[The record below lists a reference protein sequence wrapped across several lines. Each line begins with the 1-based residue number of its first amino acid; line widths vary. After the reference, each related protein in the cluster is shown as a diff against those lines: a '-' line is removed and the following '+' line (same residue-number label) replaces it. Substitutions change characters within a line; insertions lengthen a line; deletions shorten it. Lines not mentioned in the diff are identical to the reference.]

1 MKRFLKL
8 SHIEHSGRHRQHEHT
23 SYLPL
28 IILLLFTSF
37 VLVATDAQA
46 QTGSPPPQAE
56 SVGLTGSVPGPP
68 PSSAAVITNPTNGQR
83 FDQSPVTVSGTC
95 PPNVLVEILKSNVFG
110 GSTFCSAEGTFEIS
124 VDLLLER
131 NDLIA
136 RVYNELNQPGPN
148 SNTVTVFYDL
158 VPPQSS
164 SLQPFEFNSNRLI
177 LSTDLVFRG
186 VFANEKLSV
195 PIEIIG
201 GTPPYAVEIE
211 WGDGNSQIVP
221 RDNNQPFTAIHTYQ
235 RPGTFQITLKATD
248 AEGRVAF
255 LIVAAVINGQ
265 PPELGG
271 EDGDRELSLEER
283 LAQQLDVMWPLT
295 AATTTTVISFWL
307 GERREKKL
315 LEKKYPEIIED

>member
-1 MKRFLKL
+1 MKKLLKL
-8 SHIEHSGRHRQHEHT
+8 SHINHSGRHRKHEHT

-28 IILLLFTSF
+28 VLLLLFTSF
-37 VLVATDAQA
+37 ILVIADVQA
-46 QTGSPPPQAE
+46 QTGSPPPQSE
-56 SVGLTGSVPGPP
+56 SVGLSGAVAGPP
-68 PSSAAVITNPTNGQR
+68 PSTAAVITNPTNGQR
-83 FDQSPVTVSGTC
+83 FEQSPVPVSGTC
-95 PPNVLVEILKSNVFG
+95 PPNVLVEILKNNIFG
-110 GSTFCSAEGTFEIS
+110 GSTFCTAEGTFEVS
-124 VDLLLER
+124 VDLLLQG

-148 SNTVTVFYDL
+148 SDTVTVFYDL

-164 SLQPFEFNSNRLI
+164 SLQLFEFNSDRLI

-186 VFANEKLSV
+186 TFANEQLSV

-211 WGDGNSQIVP
+211 WGDGNSDIVP
-221 RDNNQPFTAIHTYQ
+221 RDNNQPFTALHTYQ

-255 LIVAAVINGQ
+255 LVVAAVINGQ
-265 PPELGG
+265 PPELADE
-271 EDGDRELSLEER
+271 EDADELSLEEQIAR
-283 LAQQLDVMWPLT
+283 QLEVMWPLT

-307 GERREKKL
+307 GERREKKIL
-315 LEKKYPEIIED
+315 SEKYPEIIED